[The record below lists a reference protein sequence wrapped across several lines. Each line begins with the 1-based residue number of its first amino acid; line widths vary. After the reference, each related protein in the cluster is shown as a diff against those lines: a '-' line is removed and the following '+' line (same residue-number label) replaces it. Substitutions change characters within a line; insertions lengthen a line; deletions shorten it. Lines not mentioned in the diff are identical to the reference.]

1 MVPRGLDP
9 TGRVGRIS
17 SRWRFNDPPDFYKRI
32 ENNET
37 VFCNG
42 NSFTTGD
49 FVKVVAR
56 LDLIRILHDY
66 SRDDK
71 VEMGLALESVTRL
84 FSASELGV
92 RT

>member
-1 MVPRGLDP
+1 M
-9 TGRVGRIS
+9 
-17 SRWRFNDPPDFYKRI
+17 
-32 ENNET
+32 
-37 VFCNG
+37 
-42 NSFTTGD
+42 
-49 FVKVVAR
+49 KVVAR